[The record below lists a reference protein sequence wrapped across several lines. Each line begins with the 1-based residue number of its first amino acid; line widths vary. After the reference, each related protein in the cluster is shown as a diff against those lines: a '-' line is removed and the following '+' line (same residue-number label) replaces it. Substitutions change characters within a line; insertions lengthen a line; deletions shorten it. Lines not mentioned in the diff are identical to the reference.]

1 LPDMPS
7 TDADHPAA
15 GAARRLGRRPD
26 PLHVTE
32 DVRAGRL
39 NTLAIWRR

>member
-1 LPDMPS
+1 MLDDPCIHQKFIAILLPL
-7 TDADHPAA
+7 ALAA
-15 GAARRLGRRPD
+15 GRD

-32 DVRAGRL
+32 GVRAGRA